1 MKNSEAYKKTCEER
15 GEEVDQEFLKTFEFW
30 ESVKEKR
37 KHSSTNKTKPAD
49 ETKKGKSNF
58 YGDCDSPYTMENS
71 TATFLYIVVMVVGT
85 LFKDR
90 WLIYIVATIIYLS
103 FITRHSGKK

>member
-1 MKNSEAYKKTCEER
+1 MKNSEAYRRTCEER

-37 KHSSTNKTKPAD
+37 KRSFGREITETNNEKD
-49 ETKKGKSNF
+49 NF
-58 YGDCDSPYTMENS
+58 HGDCDSPYAMENS
-71 TATFLYIVVMVVGT
+71 TATILYILAMIIGT

-90 WLIYIVATIIYLS
+90 WLIYITATCIYVK
-103 FITRHSGKK
+103 FITRHTRKK